1 MRVEKLQELRLT
13 RTQQVLVEGPAST
26 VEASV
31 PRHSAPLSSVSL
43 TRFVI
48 EKLPRAAGTVAL
60 KKQWEAQEVES
71 KFHNSDYAKKRAQQ
85 TKRRNLNDFERF
97 KVMRLR
103 KQVSLEGRAM
113 DCEWMGSGETTACS

>member
-1 MRVEKLQELRLT
+1 M
-13 RTQQVLVEGPAST
+13 QVLIEGPSST

-31 PRHSAPLSSVSL
+31 PRQSFPLSNLSL
-43 TRFVI
+43 TRFVL

-71 KFHNSDYAKKRAQQ
+71 KFNNSDYAKKRAQQ
-85 TKRRNLNDFERF
+85 AKRRNLNDFERF

-103 KQVSLEGRAM
+103 KQVSLEGGIVEW
-113 DCEWMGSGETTACS
+113 EWMGDGEKTAHS